1 MNTSPNEPM
10 VHAADFA
17 EGVHRDQQQLE
28 ASGALVRPLGAF
40 ERMYHRYEQK
50 STMHFCMVAELA
62 DDLDPLTLAA
72 ALRAVQHRHPLLNF
86 YVEAPPQT
94 RLGFCRPVNVPPIP
108 ITVVDA
114 EAGRS
119 WRDVVAAELTR

>member
-50 STMHFCMVAELA
+50 STMHFCVVAELA
-62 DDLDPLTLAA
+62 D
-72 ALRAVQHRHPLLNF
+72 ALLAVQRRHPMLNV
-86 YVEAPPQT
+86 YVGDHPQT
-94 RLGFCRPVNVPPIP
+94 RLGFYRAPSVPPVP
-108 ITVVDA
+108 VTVVDA
-114 EAGRS
+114 APG
-119 WRDVVAAELTR
+119 